1 MPSIVVA
8 KSELREECPLTSG
21 QREILQVMVDK
32 EITSDQ
38 ELAAHFGV
46 CLCTVKTQLSRI
58 NQRLGTRDRTRA
70 VLMSLKAGW
79 VCLPPQSV
87 N

>member
-8 KSELREECPLTSG
+8 KSELMTKCPLTPG

-32 EITSDQ
+32 EFTSDQ

-46 CLCTVKTQLSRI
+46 CLCTVKTQLARI
-58 NQRLGTRDRTRA
+58 NQRLGTHDRTRA
-70 VLMSLKAGW
+70 VLLSLKAGW
-79 VCLPPQSV
+79 VYLSP
-87 N
+87 